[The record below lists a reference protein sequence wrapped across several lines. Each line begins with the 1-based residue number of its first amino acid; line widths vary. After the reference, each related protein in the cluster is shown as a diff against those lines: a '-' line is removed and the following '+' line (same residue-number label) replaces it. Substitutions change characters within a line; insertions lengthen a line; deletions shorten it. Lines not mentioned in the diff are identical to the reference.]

1 MELATRSSTKSR
13 RLRRPVKRSDGL
25 ARRLRERAWRRVA
38 RGLVSVAFLAITV
51 AVAYPFFLQLR
62 LGGEFG
68 ARVAD
73 ARRKL
78 ESLRRENMA
87 LERDVRRLKSRTGLE
102 EALRDGGYG
111 RSGELVLKVHTAS
124 DGRDGGRSG
133 R

>member
-1 MELATRSSTKSR
+1 MALATRSKSKSR
-13 RLRRPVKRSDGL
+13 NVRRPARRSDGL
-25 ARRLRERAWRRVA
+25 VRRLRERAFRRLV
-38 RGLVSVAFLAITV
+38 RSLVSVAFLAITV

-68 ARVAD
+68 ARVSE
-73 ARRKL
+73 ARHKL

>member
-1 MELATRSSTKSR
+1 M
-13 RLRRPVKRSDGL
+13 KRSDGL
-25 ARRLRERAWRRVA
+25 ARRLRERAFRRLV
-38 RGLVSVAFLAITV
+38 RGSVTVAFLAITV

-78 ESLRRENMA
+78 EFLRRENMA
-87 LERDVRRLKSRTGLE
+87 LERDVRRLNSRTGLE
-102 EALRDGGYG
+102 EELRDGGYG

-124 DGRDGGRSG
+124 DGRVGGRSG